1 MLCEVRSLGLSGIS
15 GYEVR
20 AECDLSAGLPA
31 FEIVGLPDAAVKEAR
46 DRVRAAIKNCGF
58 TFPVSRITVNL
69 APANQRKGGTVYDLP
84 ILAGILAAGGQLRL
98 DGPDSAY
105 VGELSLSGSLRP
117 VVGMLPMALAA
128 RRAGIKRLYVPAPSA
143 AEATLAGGL
152 EVYPVESVGQLAAHL
167 RGEAPLEPAA
177 AWTPGPE
184 DFACPDF
191 ADVKGQE
198 NVKRALEIAA
208 AGGHNLCMVGP
219 PGSGKSM
226 LARRLPSILPDLT
239 RREAL
244 EATEIH
250 SVLGLTTSEHPLLVR
265 RPFRSPHH
273 TVSAMGMAGGGSSPR
288 PGEISLAHNGVLF
301 LDELPE
307 FSKEALETLRQ
318 PLEDGRV
325 QISRVSGTAVFPA
338 RFMLVCAMNP
348 CKCGWYGYSDR
359 CRCSPQAVEKYLSR
373 LSGPLLDRIDL
384 FVEVPPLDFDA
395 LSRRTP
401 AEPSAAIKAR
411 VDGARA
417 VQAARFGPG
426 LQRPDG
432 PGGALPLLRPGRR
445 LPRRD
450 EGGLRPDGPHRPQ
463 LRPHPPCGPHH
474 RRSGRGEGRRRGAP
488 GRSPP
493 VPPAGVPAAVGPRTR
508 VETGP
513 PLWTTKSKLDI
524 IVKLWERNPDYM
536 NEIILLKLGE
546 LVLKGLN
553 RRTFEDRLVA
563 NARRRLQAHGKFKVY
578 TKQSTM
584 YVEPQS
590 EDCDLD
596 GAWEAMTKLFGV
608 VGLSRAR
615 ACAKDKDAMLQT
627 AVEYLGDRLAA
638 AKTFKVESK
647 RADKN
652 FPMTSI
658 QLSQYVGGELD
669 EKYPNLTVDVHHPEL
684 TVYLEVRDYAAYV
697 HADPE
702 PGAGGLPVGVGGRAV
717 SLLSGGID
725 SPVASWMI
733 AKRGIALE
741 MVHFFSYPYTSEEA
755 KQKVLTLAK
764 LLTPWCGRLTVHVV
778 PFTAIQEELRRKC
791 PEELFTVLMRRF
803 MMRIAEAV
811 AQRCGAG
818 AIVTGECLGQVASQT
833 MEAMR
838 ATTAVT
844 TLPILR
850 PVVGMDKEEIVR
862 IARRI
867 NTFETSILPYEDCCT
882 VFTPRHP
889 RLRPVLGELE
899 AAEAALDVEGLVKAA
914 VDGIERVQV

>member
-226 LARRLPSILPDLT
+226 LARRLHSILPDLT

-244 EATEIH
+244 EATDIH

-359 CRCSPQAVEKYLSR
+359 CRYSPQAVEKYLSR

-426 LQRPDG
+426 G
-432 PGGALPLLRPGRR
+432 PACNDQMGPAELSRFCALDNACRAVMKGAFDRMGLTARSYDRILRV
-445 LPRRD
+445 
-450 EGGLRPDGPHRPQ
+450 
-463 LRPHPPCGPHH
+463 
-474 RRSGRGEGRRRGAP
+474 A
-488 GRSPP
+488 
-493 VPPAGVPAAVGPRTR
+493 RT
-508 VETGP
+508 
-513 PLWTTKSKLDI
+513 I
-524 IVKLWERNPDYM
+524 
-536 NEIILLKLGE
+536 
-546 LVLKGLN
+546 
-553 RRTFEDRLVA
+553 A
-563 NARRRLQAHGKFKVY
+563 
-578 TKQSTM
+578 
-584 YVEPQS
+584 
-590 EDCDLD
+590 DLD
-596 GAWEAMTKLFGV
+596 GAGAV
-608 VGLSRAR
+608 
-615 ACAKDKDAMLQT
+615 
-627 AVEYLGDRLAA
+627 AVEHLAEA
-638 AKTFKVESK
+638 
-647 RADKN
+647 
-652 FPMTSI
+652 
-658 QLSQYVGGELD
+658 LQYR
-669 EKYPNLTVDVHHPEL
+669 PPE
-684 TVYLEVRDYAAYV
+684 Y
-697 HADPE
+697 
-702 PGAGGLPVGVGGRAV
+702 
-717 SLLSGGID
+717 
-725 SPVASWMI
+725 
-733 AKRGIALE
+733 
-741 MVHFFSYPYTSEEA
+741 
-755 KQKVLTLAK
+755 
-764 LLTPWCGRLTVHVV
+764 
-778 PFTAIQEELRRKC
+778 LRR
-791 PEELFTVLMRRF
+791 
-803 MMRIAEAV
+803 
-811 AQRCGAG
+811 
-818 AIVTGECLGQVASQT
+818 
-833 MEAMR
+833 
-838 ATTAVT
+838 
-844 TLPILR
+844 
-850 PVVGMDKEEIVR
+850 
-862 IARRI
+862 
-867 NTFETSILPYEDCCT
+867 
-882 VFTPRHP
+882 
-889 RLRPVLGELE
+889 
-899 AAEAALDVEGLVKAA
+899 
-914 VDGIERVQV
+914 

>member
-1 MLCEVRSLGLSGIS
+1 
-15 GYEVR
+15 
-20 AECDLSAGLPA
+20 
-31 FEIVGLPDAAVKEAR
+31 
-46 DRVRAAIKNCGF
+46 
-58 TFPVSRITVNL
+58 
-69 APANQRKGGTVYDLP
+69 
-84 ILAGILAAGGQLRL
+84 
-98 DGPDSAY
+98 
-105 VGELSLSGSLRP
+105 
-117 VVGMLPMALAA
+117 
-128 RRAGIKRLYVPAPSA
+128 
-143 AEATLAGGL
+143 
-152 EVYPVESVGQLAAHL
+152 
-167 RGEAPLEPAA
+167 
-177 AWTPGPE
+177 
-184 DFACPDF
+184 
-191 ADVKGQE
+191 
-198 NVKRALEIAA
+198 
-208 AGGHNLCMVGP
+208 
-219 PGSGKSM
+219 
-226 LARRLPSILPDLT
+226 
-239 RREAL
+239 
-244 EATEIH
+244 
-250 SVLGLTTSEHPLLVR
+250 
-265 RPFRSPHH
+265 
-273 TVSAMGMAGGGSSPR
+273 
-288 PGEISLAHNGVLF
+288 
-301 LDELPE
+301 
-307 FSKEALETLRQ
+307 
-318 PLEDGRV
+318 
-325 QISRVSGTAVFPA
+325 
-338 RFMLVCAMNP
+338 
-348 CKCGWYGYSDR
+348 
-359 CRCSPQAVEKYLSR
+359 
-373 LSGPLLDRIDL
+373 
-384 FVEVPPLDFDA
+384 
-395 LSRRTP
+395 
-401 AEPSAAIKAR
+401 
-411 VDGARA
+411 
-417 VQAARFGPG
+417 
-426 LQRPDG
+426 
-432 PGGALPLLRPGRR
+432 
-445 LPRRD
+445 
-450 EGGLRPDGPHRPQ
+450 
-463 LRPHPPCGPHH
+463 
-474 RRSGRGEGRRRGAP
+474 
-488 GRSPP
+488 
-493 VPPAGVPAAVGPRTR
+493 
-508 VETGP
+508 
-513 PLWTTKSKLDI
+513 
-524 IVKLWERNPDYM
+524 M

-889 RLRPVLGELE
+889 RLRPVLGEPYPYTSEEAKQKVLTLAKLLTPWCGRLTVHVVPFTAIQEELRRKCPEELFTVLMRRFMMRIAEAVAQRCGAGAIVTGECLGQVASQTMEAMRATTAVTTLPILRPVVGMDKEEIVRIARRINTFETSILPYEDCCTVFTPRHPRLRPVLGELE